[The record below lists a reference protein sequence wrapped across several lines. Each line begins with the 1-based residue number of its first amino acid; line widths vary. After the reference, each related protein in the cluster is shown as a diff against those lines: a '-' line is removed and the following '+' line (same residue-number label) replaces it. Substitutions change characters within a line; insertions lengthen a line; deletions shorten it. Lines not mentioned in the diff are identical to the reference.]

1 MTLKEQ
7 MPLIR
12 VDKLYE
18 SLRYNEYSPENGM
31 GEIVDN
37 SVEAGAARID
47 LCITRSKQK
56 GKGRPKTRI
65 TEIAV
70 ADNGCGMDFTTISK
84 CLALGESIRPANR
97 ERPGIGR
104 FGVGMT
110 LGSISLAR
118 RVEVYSRMNPE
129 EDFLYSYIDLDEVNA
144 RKLKTPAGPRSQNT
158 CGRVRRSSARPGRNH
173 RPSEKLRPYRRRSGG
188 IGPLSGTDLPQ
199 IY

>member
-56 GKGRPKTRI
+56 GKGRPKT
-65 TEIAV
+65 
-70 ADNGCGMDFTTISK
+70 
-84 CLALGESIRPANR
+84 
-97 ERPGIGR
+97 
-104 FGVGMT
+104 
-110 LGSISLAR
+110 
-118 RVEVYSRMNPE
+118 
-129 EDFLYSYIDLDEVNA
+129 
-144 RKLKTPAGPRSQNT
+144 
-158 CGRVRRSSARPGRNH
+158 
-173 RPSEKLRPYRRRSGG
+173 
-188 IGPLSGTDLPQ
+188 
-199 IY
+199 

>member
-70 ADNGCGMDFTTISK
+70 IDNGSGMDFDTI
-84 CLALGESIRPANR
+84 G
-97 ERPGIGR
+97 
-104 FGVGMT
+104 
-110 LGSISLAR
+110 
-118 RVEVYSRMNPE
+118 
-129 EDFLYSYIDLDEVNA
+129 
-144 RKLKTPAGPRSQNT
+144 
-158 CGRVRRSSARPGRNH
+158 
-173 RPSEKLRPYRRRSGG
+173 
-188 IGPLSGTDLPQ
+188 
-199 IY
+199 

>member
-84 CLALGESIRPANR
+84 CLALGESIRPRQPGTAGNR
-97 ERPGIGR
+97 
-104 FGVGMT
+104 
-110 LGSISLAR
+110 
-118 RVEVYSRMNPE
+118 
-129 EDFLYSYIDLDEVNA
+129 
-144 RKLKTPAGPRSQNT
+144 NT
-158 CGRVRRSSARPGRNH
+158 DCP
-173 RPSEKLRPYRRRSGG
+173 
-188 IGPLSGTDLPQ
+188 
-199 IY
+199 